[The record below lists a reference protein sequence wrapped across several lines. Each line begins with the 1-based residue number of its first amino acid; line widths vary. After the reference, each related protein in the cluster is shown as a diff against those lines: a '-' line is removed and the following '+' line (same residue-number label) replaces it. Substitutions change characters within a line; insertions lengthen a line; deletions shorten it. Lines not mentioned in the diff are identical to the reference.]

1 MVARTPPPGRRSRAA
16 AAEQKGRSGALAVSL
31 GQNSEMPMN
40 VDAEPALMP
49 QYWAVFGTGEST
61 GSPEGWN
68 GGPAMPTQWV
78 PEAWLEPTR
87 ELGSDRVGTA
97 LAWWRRVFYFGIVY
111 MCVYF
116 AYHWSTWKENRSR
129 RDVKREQLLSRI
141 EDNEPPEKSLQRFRL
156 GVRGRPRQMSKVDFK
171 EKVKEGRSRRS
182 SLIANTF

>member
-1 MVARTPPPGRRSRAA
+1 
-16 AAEQKGRSGALAVSL
+16 
-31 GQNSEMPMN
+31 MPMN

-61 GSPEGWN
+61 GTPEGWN